1 MNMHANRQVTINE
14 ATRYITTQSEPFAL
28 NYERLDPESLRRLTD
43 RIEAEARQLRA
54 QVLRQLLC
62 DAGAFVYRGVTS
74 LFASVQAPSRR
85 ERLSH

>member
-1 MNMHANRQVTINE
+1 MNMHANRQVTLNE
-14 ATRYITTQSEPFAL
+14 ATRYLTTQSEPFAL

-62 DAGAFVYRGVTS
+62 DAGAFIYRGVAS
-74 LFASVQAPSRR
+74 LFAGMQAPSRR